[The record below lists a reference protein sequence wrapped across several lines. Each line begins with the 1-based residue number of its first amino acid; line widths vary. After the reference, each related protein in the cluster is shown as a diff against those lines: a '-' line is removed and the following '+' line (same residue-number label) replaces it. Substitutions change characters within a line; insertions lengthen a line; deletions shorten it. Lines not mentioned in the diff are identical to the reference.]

1 MRALCVGRNSFDRS
15 VTRRYGRPAQRQAKD
30 KRKSC
35 GTPRAFFCRCTPVL
49 PFVSLP
55 PIVLF
60 FGRRGHCRS
69 LPLPVCRYLISCYRS
84 VCEFINELILSS
96 HVRTFRTS
104 SPAHEPRRASK
115 KDLTSRHFSCL
126 TGRRRPGIINGRA
139 DRTAPLPH
147 HVRIGGLSHR

>member
-49 PFVSLP
+49 PFVTLP

-69 LPLPVCRYLISCYRS
+69 LPLSVCRYLISCYRS

-104 SPAHEPRRASK
+104 SPAHELRRVGK
-115 KDLTSRHFSCL
+115 KAFCAAAFFVLDRSAQTRYNK
-126 TGRRRPGIINGRA
+126 RRA

>member
-1 MRALCVGRNSFDRS
+1 MMRKGARAVLTGAHGRSFRHSNLSGLIGTIALVLCRSADPCILYHYRWSATGIHGIAMRALCVGRNSFDRS

-55 PIVLF
+55 RIVLF

-69 LPLPVCRYLISCYRS
+69 LPPSVLDLVLPIS
-84 VCEFINELILSS
+84 L
-96 HVRTFRTS
+96 
-104 SPAHEPRRASK
+104 
-115 KDLTSRHFSCL
+115 
-126 TGRRRPGIINGRA
+126 
-139 DRTAPLPH
+139 
-147 HVRIGGLSHR
+147 